1 MSKVDNPILLLSCRD
16 MDLELPYL
24 LLLQEKTETR
34 IVCGRSL
41 AFKMLGMNFK
51 MFLNTILENTV
62 LRTTNLQPMLYI
74 PRWPIGVQHK

>member
-1 MSKVDNPILLLSCRD
+1 MSKVDNPTLLSPCRD
-16 MDLELPYL
+16 MDLELPY

-41 AFKMLGMNFK
+41 AFKMLGINFK

-74 PRWPIGVQHK
+74 PRWPIGVQDK